1 LGLKANDMTPS
12 DTSAPSDGQPAETN
26 LELVAS
32 LTGSQVD
39 QINTA
44 LIAAT
49 DGQRRKVA
57 VVVARAMLSLSDEFS
72 AVPDV
77 FFARQ
82 IRVLVSRGQL
92 EGIGN
97 LRDMRSSEVRRSV
110 KVSQ

>member
-1 LGLKANDMTPS
+1 MTPS
-12 DTSAPSDGQPAETN
+12 DIPASSDGQPAETN

-44 LIAAT
+44 LVAAT
-49 DGQRRKVA
+49 DGQWRKVA
-57 VVVARAMLSLSDEFS
+57 LVVARAMLSLSNEFS
-72 AVPDV
+72 AVPYV

-82 IRVLVSRGQL
+82 IRVLVSLGQL